1 MVNLTPDVIK
11 TIVNEVKN
19 SSKLAINELSSSL
32 ISVQIFREFRKS
44 VRV

>member
-19 SSKLAINELSSSL
+19 SSKMANSSL

-44 VRV
+44 VIEFNI